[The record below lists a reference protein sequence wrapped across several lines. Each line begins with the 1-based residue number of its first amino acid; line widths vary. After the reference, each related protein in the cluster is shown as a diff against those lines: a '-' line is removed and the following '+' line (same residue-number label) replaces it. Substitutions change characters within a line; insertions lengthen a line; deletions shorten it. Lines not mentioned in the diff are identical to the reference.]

1 MVTAEGERDAIWMEA
16 ALAEAGRAAGRGEVP
31 VGALLVDAGGRPIA
45 ADGNRT
51 LELCDPTAHAEIVVL
66 RRAAAEI
73 GNHRLPGTTLYVTL
87 EPCVMCV
94 GAMIQARIDRLVYG
108 APDPKAGAVGSL
120 FQLAQDPRLN
130 HRFAVRGGVLAQGC
144 GGLLRDFFRAKRA
157 GP

>member
-1 MVTAEGERDAIWMEA
+1 VATVEWERDAVWMES
-16 ALAEAGRAAGRGEVP
+16 ALAEAERAAGRGEVP
-31 VGALLVDAGGRPIA
+31 VGALLVAAGDRLTA

-73 GNHRLPGTTLYVTL
+73 GNHRLLGATLYVTL

-94 GAMIQARIDRLVYG
+94 GAMIQARIERLVYG
-108 APDPKAGAVGSL
+108 APDPKAGAVDSL

-130 HRFAVRGGVLAQGC
+130 HRFAVRGGVLARVC
-144 GGLLRDFFRAKRA
+144 GGLLRDFFRTKRA
-157 GP
+157 GL